1 MGGTVASAGLGGLLA
16 AQLGTTAAAAVEPA
30 VLAEALRA
38 TFLAAATIVTLGML
52 ATLWL
57 RGTVKLAGDG

>member
-1 MGGTVASAGLGGLLA
+1 
-16 AQLGTTAAAAVEPA
+16 VEPA

-38 TFLAAATIVTLGML
+38 TFLAAVTIVTLGML

-57 RGTVKLAGDG
+57 RDLPQAAR

>member
-16 AQLGTTAAAAVEPA
+16 AQLGTTAVEPA
-30 VLAEALRA
+30 VLAQALRA
-38 TFLAAATIVTLGML
+38 TFLAAVTIVTLGML

-57 RGTVKLAGDG
+57 RDLPLGAR